1 MICGKKLGNFYVTED
16 ERVSVMAGISGTTS
30 YVNRYNNIN
39 AAMQKTTQRIATG
52 SMHPTAAYGASEYSI
67 AARYDSNIRATGQAN
82 QNAQKMS
89 NMIQI
94 AAGATQ
100 NTVSALTQIK
110 DLLINAA
117 NDTNGSIDR
126 AALQENI
133 NQLVGQINENAY
145 VEYNG
150 KRVVDGSQS
159 SLMLEGIDGYENFNM
174 GDIRSEALGLTDAQ
188 GNVKIDASTVESANA
203 SLRII
208 DNALDY
214 ARVQNDSLHF
224 MEEYVTDGVSL
235 NRTLDVATTQG
246 AQLQRLEYQQANYT
260 TMEENMIAAQS
271 TMDDADIAQQS
282 TQLKNEQAQRDA
294 ATFAIQEANKNQE
307 QAQKSALDMAK

>member
-1 MICGKKLGNFYVTED
+1 
-16 ERVSVMAGISGTTS
+16 MAGISGTTS
-30 YVNRYNNIN
+30 YINRYNTVN

-67 AARYDSNIRATGQAN
+67 AARYESNIRATGQAN
-82 QNAQKMS
+82 QNAQNIGS
-89 NMIQI
+89 MIQI

-100 NTVSALTQIK
+100 NTVSALTTIK

-150 KRVVDGSQS
+150 KRVVDGSQRN
-159 SLMLEGIDGYENFNM
+159 LMLEGIDGYENFDM
-174 GDIRSEALGLTDAQ
+174 GNIRSDALGLTDAQ
-188 GNVKIDASTVESANA
+188 GNVTIDASTVESANA
-203 SLRII
+203 SLRIV

-224 MEEYVTDGVSL
+224 MEDYVTEGVSL
-235 NRTLDVATTQG
+235 NEALDVATTQG
-246 AQLQRLEYQQANYT
+246 AQLQRLEAQQRNYE

-271 TMDDADIAQQS
+271 TIDDADIAQQI
-282 TQLKNEQAQRDA
+282 TQLKNEQAQSDA
-294 ATFAIQEANKNQE
+294 ANFAIKKSTENQANYVT
-307 QAQKSALDMAK
+307 SALNMVR

>member
-1 MICGKKLGNFYVTED
+1 
-16 ERVSVMAGISGTTS
+16 MAGISGTTS
-30 YVNRYNNIN
+30 YINRYNSTN
-39 AAMQKTTQRIATG
+39 AAMQKTMQRIATG

-67 AARYDSNIRATGQAN
+67 AASYESDIRATRQSV
-82 QNAQKMS
+82 QNTQNIS
-89 NMIQI
+89 SMIQV

-100 NTVSALTQIK
+100 NTVDALKQIK

-126 AALQENI
+126 VALQENI

-159 SLMLEGIDGYENFNM
+159 SLMLEGIDGYENFDM
-174 GDIRSEALGLTDAQ
+174 GNIRSDALGLTDAQ
-188 GNVKIDASTVESANA
+188 GNVTIDASTVESANA
-203 SLRII
+203 SLAIV

-224 MEEYVTDGVSL
+224 MEDYVTEGVAL
-235 NRTLDVATTQG
+235 NRTLDAATTQG

-260 TMEENMIAAQS
+260 TMEENMLAAQS
-271 TMDDADIAQQS
+271 TIDDADIAQQI

-294 ATFAIQEANKNQE
+294 TTFAIEEANKNQE